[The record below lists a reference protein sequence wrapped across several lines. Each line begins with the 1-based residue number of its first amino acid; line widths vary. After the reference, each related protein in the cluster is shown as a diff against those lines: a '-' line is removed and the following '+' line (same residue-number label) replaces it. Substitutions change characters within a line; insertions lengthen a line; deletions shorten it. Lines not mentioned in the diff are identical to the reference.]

1 MELRP
6 LSSSN
11 EEAEDSGS
19 QAADEQTPSVQTRK
33 ERKIFDW
40 AKVNFGFLHV
50 KIIKKMFGYLGVD
63 FTTGKTM
70 AKISSLSPSEF

>member
-1 MELRP
+1 MK
-6 LSSSN
+6 
-11 EEAEDSGS
+11 AIFKDVKGIEDSQT
-19 QAADEQTPSVQTRK
+19 QAEQTPTVRTPMAG
-33 ERKIFDW
+33 KIFDW
-40 AKVNFGFLHV
+40 AKVNLGFLHV